1 MLGFVR
7 IGNYHF
13 YEMTEIDKKA
23 YTSKIKCPH
32 CGNIAPMERVARYS
46 TVCTQSDSD
55 DTGEH
60 SWDWDEGEIYRLLC
74 CQGCGKV
81 VLQRDYYDSRYV
93 DYEDN
98 APETFMTLYPQP
110 DTMPKVLPHSV
121 KSEYEAAIAVKPI
134 SANAYAVLLGR
145 VFDIVCEDRKASGK
159 TLSER
164 LADLAAKGEIPKPLA
179 EMAHGLRQLRNV
191 GAHADLGTL
200 TQDEIQLLDA
210 ILRAIL
216 EYLYR
221 APRLVEEVRQML
233 AKRKPSP
240 AKTLVK

>member
-1 MLGFVR
+1 MLEIVLT
-7 IGNYHF
+7 GNTISTMS
-13 YEMTEIDKKA
+13 EKEKKET
-23 YTSKIKCPH
+23 TSKIKCPH
-32 CGNIAPMERVARYS
+32 CGNIAPMEIAAKYS
-46 TVCTQSDSD
+46 TVRTYSESVHEDSY
-55 DTGEH
+55 
-60 SWDWDEGEIYRLLC
+60 DWEEGEIYRLLC

-81 VLQRDYYDSRYV
+81 VLQRDYFDTRYEGSEG
-93 DYEDN
+93 YGAE
-98 APETFMTLYPQP
+98 AFTTLYPQP
-110 DTMPKVLPHSV
+110 DTMPKVLPHAV
-121 KSEYEAAIAVKPI
+121 KSEYDAAIAVKPI

-233 AKRKPSP
+233 ARRKPP
-240 AKTLVK
+240 VT